1 MVINGLA
8 SKGIVFRGR
17 QRRRE
22 TAGAAELAEDHSL
35 KVDLLIHLVN
45 FNHAWALSRAATAAI
60 PLGDGV
66 TAYRITPPFIKEPVT
81 HYSLR
86 SSWSH

>member
-8 SKGIVFRGR
+8 SKGSMFRGR
-17 QRRRE
+17 QRRKE
-22 TAGAAELAEDHSL
+22 TAGAAEQVEDRQL
-35 KVDLLIHLVN
+35 KVDLPIYQVN
-45 FNHAWALSRAATAAI
+45 FNHARVLSRAAAATI

-81 HYSLR
+81 HYSPCSSR
-86 SSWSH
+86 SH

>member
-1 MVINGLA
+1 MALPLRAACSEAGSAERRLQKLQ
-8 SKGIVFRGR
+8 SKCH
-17 QRRRE
+17 Q
-22 TAGAAELAEDHSL
+22 L
-35 KVDLLIHLVN
+35 KVDLPIYQVN
-45 FNHAWALSRAATAAI
+45 FNHARALSRAAAAAI

-81 HYSLR
+81 HYSPC